1 MTPHEKIIGSLV
13 KSLLD
18 EVVDAPDPSQERA
31 NDVLTNRR
39 QQPMT
44 ISILGDTKIGKV
56 LTKMVKACRQHR
68 QTSVEIEESD
78 TAISTSEGLLVD
90 FKEAPDKETK
100 QSASKKKATDTVV
113 S

>member
-18 EVVDAPDPSQERA
+18 EVVDTPDPSHERA
-31 NDVLTNRR
+31 NDILTNKK

-44 ISILGDTKIGKV
+44 MGNIKIGKV
-56 LTKMVKACRQHR
+56 LTKMVKACRRHR
-68 QTSVEIEESD
+68 RTSVEKVQSD
-78 TAISTSEGLLVD
+78 TAISTGEGLLVD

-100 QSASKKKATDTVV
+100 QSASKQKATDTVV